1 MIESSV
7 HQLEIVPIKYIEK
20 KAQKIIQ
27 KFKNLTEINLVR
39 VEVNQPNQFLARIN
53 EMQNRRTIKGRA
65 RAKAPVAM
73 FVYGTAILLAEKIKR
88 PKVVVQIGII
98 TVGKK
103 QIKKQK

>member
-20 KAQKIIQ
+20 KAKKIIQ

-53 EMQNRRTIKGRA
+53 EM
-65 RAKAPVAM
+65 
-73 FVYGTAILLAEKIKR
+73 
-88 PKVVVQIGII
+88 
-98 TVGKK
+98 
-103 QIKKQK
+103 